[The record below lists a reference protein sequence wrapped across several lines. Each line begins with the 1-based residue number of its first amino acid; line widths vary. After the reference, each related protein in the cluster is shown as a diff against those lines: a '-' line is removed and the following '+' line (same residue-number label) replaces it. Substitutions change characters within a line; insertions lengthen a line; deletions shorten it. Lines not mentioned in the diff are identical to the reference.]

1 MRILL
6 TLTLLVAL
14 NSFGQDTAGRFRLVN
29 DTPRMESVLSSKEIS
44 FCIVDSLGNNQ
55 KVGFVINKKDST
67 FYIDGDTVEL
77 LKQLVK
83 FNFQRTEQLHKDI
96 RQLQNTIKSGVNFLN
111 DLPEYFKS
119 KTTNPSWPEYWE
131 ALFRQGYKFRRK
143 EIVLPDSYKL

>member
-1 MRILL
+1 MKLL
-6 TLTLLVAL
+6 LLLLLSLTAVA
-14 NSFGQDTAGRFRLVN
+14 QDTARRFRLVN
-29 DTPRMESVLSSKEIS
+29 DMPRMEARISSQEIS
-44 FCIVDSLGNNQ
+44 FCIVDSIGNNH
-55 KVGFVINKKDST
+55 KVGFIINKKDST
-67 FYIDGDTVEL
+67 FYIHGDTVEL

-131 ALFRQGYKFRRK
+131 ALFRQGYKFVKK